1 MKNVK
6 FSNEIAQNG
15 ANNCKQKQSIDTQ
28 IENAEKL
35 ENAGDKTYL
44 DNYIFVNNFC
54 TKIEMEISN
63 YYKDRI
69 NDVLSGAEN
78 SDLKY
83 FLQFAKEYT
92 KNFTCKIVRVLNES
106 ETKSESES
114 GNDAENATKEDVK
127 TGGDSVII
135 RERRYLQVTC
145 NNMTKILL
153 SAKGAYK
160 YAKSGKEQE
169 AKNVIKKNRVSLAA
183 ILATLTE
190 EQKAALG
197 L

>member
-1 MKNVK
+1 MN
-6 FSNEIAQNG
+6 
-15 ANNCKQKQSIDTQ
+15 
-28 IENAEKL
+28 
-35 ENAGDKTYL
+35 
-44 DNYIFVNNFC
+44 
-54 TKIEMEISN
+54 
-63 YYKDRI
+63 
-69 NDVLSGAEN
+69 GAEN

-83 FLQFAKEYT
+83 FLQFAQEYT

-114 GNDAENATKEDVK
+114 GNDAETATKEDIK
-127 TGGDSVII
+127 AGGNSVII
-135 RERRYLQVTC
+135 RERRYLQVSC

-160 YAKSGKEQE
+160 YTKSGKEQE
-169 AKNVIKKNRVSLAA
+169 AKNVIKKNKVSLAA